1 MTIMEV
7 QKNVSYGWIKR
18 YRSLLEDA
26 VCQKSVYFHLW
37 LTLLLIATHKEH
49 EFIFNIQIQ
58 KLQPG
63 QLITGRK

>member
-26 VCQKSVYFHLW
+26 VCQKSTYFHLW
-37 LTLLLIATHKEH
+37 VTLLLMDAHEEH
-49 EFIFNIQIQ
+49 EFIFNNQIQ